1 MVVGK
6 GPNRQNP
13 NVWYFVRVIWSQD
26 IFRHEDDDHDD
37 DDDQDDQD
45 DQNDH
50 NDQDEQDEQDD
61 HSDQYDQDLIMA
73 DLIFISRGAS
83 TAKEG
88 ERLTWI
94 NVMFSLLIILRFFAT
109 ISN

>member
-1 MVVGK
+1 MVEGK

-45 DQNDH
+45 DQND
-50 NDQDEQDEQDD
+50 QDEQDGQN
-61 HSDQYDQDLIMA
+61 LIMA

-88 ERLTWI
+88 ERLT
-94 NVMFSLLIILRFFAT
+94 
-109 ISN
+109 

>member
-37 DDDQDDQD
+37 DDD
-45 DQNDH
+45 
-50 NDQDEQDEQDD
+50 
-61 HSDQYDQDLIMA
+61 HSDQYDQDGQNLIMA

-88 ERLTWI
+88 ERLT
-94 NVMFSLLIILRFFAT
+94 
-109 ISN
+109 